1 MHLLELFCLAARLAN
16 LWNVFRVYDYEL
28 FVYVNLVARNNI
40 FAALANLLIGLANVV
55 RLRN

>member
-1 MHLLELFCLAARLAN
+1 MHLLELFCLAARLTN

-40 FAALANLLIGLANVV
+40 FAALALKNG
-55 RLRN
+55 